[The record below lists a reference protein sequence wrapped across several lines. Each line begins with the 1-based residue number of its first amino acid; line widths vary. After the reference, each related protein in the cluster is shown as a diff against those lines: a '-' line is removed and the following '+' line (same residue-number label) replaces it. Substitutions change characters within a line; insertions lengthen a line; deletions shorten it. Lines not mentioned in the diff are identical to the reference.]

1 MKRSQTSRRS
11 ATRSS
16 LSSPFSMTKNTSTS
30 FSARI
35 ACCVTYCRIA
45 GADPDQQ
52 HPPHGEHLSRCA
64 TVLVLGG
71 TGEARALAAALARR
85 RGRRRRAGDLDAR
98 RPRRR
103 PAAARG
109 RGARRRLRR
118 AGRAGGLHP
127 RAAGRRRRRRDAP
140 VRRAD
145 VVVGVRGLRADR
157 DAAAAARPPAVRAR
171 SGDRLARGRDAR
183 RRRRAAAR
191 RRAARLPDDRP
202 PGAAPRSPVSATRS
216 SWSAASTRPIPQA
229 LPPAHELLL
238 DRGPF
243 TLAGELELIDRHALD
258 VLITKDS
265 GGAMTQAKLDAA
277 RERGLPVI
285 VVARPP
291 RPPTRETVP
300 DRRAGARLARR
311 GQAHG

>member
-1 MKRSQTSRRS
+1 MR
-11 ATRSS
+11 
-16 LSSPFSMTKNTSTS
+16 
-30 FSARI
+30 
-35 ACCVTYCRIA
+35 
-45 GADPDQQ
+45 
-52 HPPHGEHLSRCA
+52 

-71 TGEARALAAALARR
+71 TGEARALAAALD
-85 RGRRRRAGDLDAR
+85 GGAGGDGVRVDLDAR
-98 RPRRR
+98 RPHRR
-103 PAAARG
+103 PAAAAG

-118 AGRAGGLHP
+118 AGGARGLHP
-127 RAAGRRRRRRDAP
+127 RAGGRCRRRRDAP

-202 PGAAPRSPVSATRS
+202 PGTARVRACQPMRS
-216 SWSAASTRPIPQA
+216 SWSAASTRPIPRRCRPSTSCCSTA
-229 LPPAHELLL
+229 G
-238 DRGPF
+238 RS

-291 RPPTRETVP
+291 RPDAPTVP
-300 DRRAGARLARR
+300 TVEQALAWLATRLTGSCEACTRARVRRAR
-311 GQAHG
+311 G